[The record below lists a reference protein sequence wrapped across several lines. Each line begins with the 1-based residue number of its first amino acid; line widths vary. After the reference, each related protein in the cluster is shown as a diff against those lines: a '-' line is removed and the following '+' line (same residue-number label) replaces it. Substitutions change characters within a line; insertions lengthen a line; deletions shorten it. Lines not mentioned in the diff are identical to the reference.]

1 MNINYEECN
10 KISCIEEI
18 SFGVIIIRL
27 IFHVCER
34 NLDTHPPASSMLW
47 SIRKKLAGFKPLS
60 SKSLIN

>member
-1 MNINYEECN
+1 MNINYEDIIN
-10 KISCIEEI
+10 KLYREI

-34 NLDTHPPASSMLW
+34 NLDTHPPASSMLG

-60 SKSLIN
+60 IKSLIN